1 LCYIPHVSK
10 FRYQFISFVIGKS
23 DGERF
28 YAKGGQ
34 RSMSKRLNFSSALGV
49 ALAGLL
55 FSSTPSAMAVN
66 YMWNNTG
73 ATWNSGTSWVGGVAP
88 ASNSSSIPDT
98 VQFGSM
104 TPDFNNVYLGS
115 NRTVAGATFDAGANA
130 YTFTTDAVTPLRLA
144 IGTSGISNNSS
155 ATQTFNLGVDVTQ
168 ATSTWQSVAGGS
180 LIFNNGI
187 GLSTSATSR
196 TLTVAGAGNFT
207 VNQAIVN
214 GGTATAGVV
223 TVTATGVTTFSG
235 NNTYDGRTTMNAAGG
250 TLTLSGD
257 NSGAAGGVTL
267 TAGTLNINNNNAL
280 GSGALTLAGAGAT
293 INNTSGSAVVNVG
306 NQAWTWEN
314 GLAFGATGNTAA
326 NNLNLGTGV
335 VTASSSRTIALEGT
349 GTKLTMGAVNITSTA
364 ASRSITANG
373 VGNTLEMGGLTL
385 SASLTPT
392 TVTLAGTA
400 NIGVTGA
407 IVNGTTP
414 GNGLTVTATG
424 TTTLSGNNT
433 YTGLTTMNAAGGT
446 LVLSGN
452 NSAASGGVTLTAGT
466 LNINNNNA
474 LGSGALTLT
483 SGTINNT
490 SGGAIAN
497 AENNTVTWGG
507 DFTFGTAG
515 STSLSNLNLGTGTVT
530 ASTSRGVTFAG
541 TGTKLTIG
549 AVNITSTSSG
559 RTITANGAGNT
570 LEMGGL
576 TLSASATPVTVTL
589 AGTANIG
596 VTGAIVNGTTPGNG
610 LTVTATGTTTLSG
623 NNTYTGVTTMNAAGG
638 TLILSGNNSS
648 ATGGTTLTT
657 GTLNINN
664 ANALST
670 GLLELSAV
678 TSTAYGSSIINN
690 TSGGALTFSGLS
702 GVRWSGVS
710 PAGIQ
715 FGTSASTSANNMDF
729 GTGLVTAGTDRSMN
743 IAGTGVTIS
752 MGTLTTSGTAASYTY
767 KIDGAGN
774 TLDLDGWRI
783 SGAASPTQ
791 AAQHKISGTA
801 NVNIGTI
808 ENGTGS
814 FANGVGFN
822 NDGVTRLT
830 GNNTYTGATE
840 FTGSGTNIIS
850 GNNSAAVG
858 NVTIAGTSGSGKMP
872 VVRLD
877 NINAISSSS
886 SLLGASGNAQI
897 GTLDLRAAGDFSL
910 NSFGVAGVAGN
921 NMIFMNSS
929 GSQKTLAFTAA
940 NNYITTASTG
950 GRTLNNNSANLL
962 LDFDGNIE
970 IGGSSSAAEAT
981 TFAGVGNFNVDG
993 NLLDTGTGVSRA
1005 LRKQGDGT
1013 LTLRGSANN
1022 IRGSTLVETG
1032 TLDLYGNLTAST
1044 DIVVST
1050 SVTSAN
1056 AGARTANATIN
1067 VRSGGSLLNSS
1078 TTTVWSRGDLIVN
1091 GTAGA
1096 VVVKDNGLLGG
1107 SGSVGAITGAGT
1119 VGPGNSPGI
1128 LTAVSVNPTEGTDFK
1143 FEFTSLNPTYTSA
1156 TASGNDLLHLTASS
1170 SPFAGGLF
1178 TSGNI
1183 VSIYLNSATI
1193 TASLLAGTN
1202 TTFSGGFFVDGTYAL
1217 SSALTPASFAYYTT
1231 SAALGTG
1238 SAVDYNGTNYYL
1250 LNSTIAAKTTLSD
1263 TAVTSAGFATGTVS
1277 GTLLTFNAVPEP
1289 STGSMLGLG
1298 LAGLVVTRLLRRK
1311 SS

>member
-1 LCYIPHVSK
+1 
-10 FRYQFISFVIGKS
+10 
-23 DGERF
+23 
-28 YAKGGQ
+28 
-34 RSMSKRLNFSSALGV
+34 MSKKLNTLFSAWV
-49 ALAGLL
+49 AFAGLL
-55 FSSTPSAMAVN
+55 VSSTPSAMAVN
-66 YMWNNTG
+66 FIWDNTG
-73 ATWNSGTSWVGGVAP
+73 TTWNGTSSWVGDVAP
-88 ASNSSSIPDT
+88 ASNSSSNPDT
-98 VQFGSM
+98 VQFGNM
-104 TPDFNNVYLGS
+104 APDFNSVFLAS

-130 YTFTTDAVTPLRLA
+130 YTFTTDAVIPLRLA
-144 IGTSGISNNSS
+144 IGLSGIANNST

-187 GLSTSATSR
+187 GLSTSGSSR

-214 GGTATAGVV
+214 GGSSSAGVV
-223 TVTATGVTTFSG
+223 TVTSTGTTTFSG
-235 NNTYDGRTTMNAAGG
+235 NNTYDGLTTMNAAGG

-280 GSGALTLAGAGAT
+280 GTGALSLAGAGAT
-293 INNTSGSAVVNVG
+293 INNTSGAAVVNAR
-306 NQAWTWEN
+306 NQAWTLNE
-314 GLAFGATGNTAA
+314 GLAFGSSTNTAA

-335 VTASSSRTIALEGT
+335 VTASSSRTIAL
-349 GTKLTMGAVNITSTA
+349 
-364 ASRSITANG
+364 
-373 VGNTLEMGGLTL
+373 
-385 SASLTPT
+385 
-392 TVTLAGTA
+392 
-400 NIGVTGA
+400 
-407 IVNGTTP
+407 
-414 GNGLTVTATG
+414 
-424 TTTLSGNNT
+424 
-433 YTGLTTMNAAGGT
+433 
-446 LVLSGN
+446 
-452 NSAASGGVTLTAGT
+452 
-466 LNINNNNA
+466 
-474 LGSGALTLT
+474 
-483 SGTINNT
+483 
-490 SGGAIAN
+490 
-497 AENNTVTWGG
+497 
-507 DFTFGTAG
+507 AG
-515 STSLSNLNLGTGTVT
+515 S
-530 ASTSRGVTFAG
+530 
-541 TGTKLTIG
+541 GTKLTIG
-549 AVNITSTSSG
+549 AVNITSTASG

-678 TSTAYGSSIINN
+678 TGSAYGSSIINN

-715 FGTSASTSANNMDF
+715 FGTSASTSANDMDF
-729 GTGLVTAGTDRSMN
+729 GAGLVTAGTDRAMN

-783 SGAASPTQ
+783 SGAASPAQ
-791 AAQHKISGTA
+791 AVQHKISGTA

-808 ENGTGS
+808 ENGTGA

-822 NDGVTRLT
+822 SDGVTRLT

-858 NVTIAGTSGSGKMP
+858 NVTIAGTSGSGKTP

-877 NINAISSSS
+877 NVNGISSSS
-886 SLLGASGNAQI
+886 SLFGASGNAQI
-897 GTLDLRAAGDFSL
+897 GTLDLRAAGDFTL
-910 NSFGVAGVAGN
+910 NSFGTVTKEGN
-921 NMIFMNSS
+921 SMIFTNSS
-929 GSQKTLAFTAA
+929 GSQKTLVFTAA
-940 NNYITTASTG
+940 NNYITTGDSG
-950 GRTLNNNSANLL
+950 GKTLYNNSANLL

-970 IGGSSSAAEAT
+970 IGGASAGGEAT
-981 TFAGVGNFNVDG
+981 TFAGVGNFNVDS
-993 NLLDTGTGVSRA
+993 NLTDTGNGLTRA
-1005 LRKQGDGT
+1005 LRKTGGGT
-1013 LTLRGSANN
+1013 LTLQGLANS

-1044 DIVVST
+1044 GIVVST
-1050 SVTSAN
+1050 SGTSAN
-1056 AGARTANATIN
+1056 AGVRTASATIN
-1067 VRSGGSLLNSS
+1067 VRDGASLLNSS
-1078 TTTVWSRGDLIVN
+1078 TTTVWSRGNLIVD

-1096 VVVKDNGLLGG
+1096 VVVENNGLVGG
-1107 SGSVGAITGAGT
+1107 SGTVGAVTLKSGAFLT
-1119 VGPGNSPGI
+1119 PGNSPG
-1128 LTAVSVNPTEGTDFK
+1128 L
-1143 FEFTSLNPTYTSA
+1143 
-1156 TASGNDLLHLTASS
+1156 LTASAS
-1170 SPFAGGLF
+1170 SSWKSGSTYNWEINDAEGAAETNWDVFYVSGASGALDLSDLSGSRQMNLVLQSLS
-1178 TSGNI
+1178 SGNLP
-1183 VSIYLNSATI
+1183 STNLANFSTSAEYTWVI
-1193 TASLLAGTN
+1193 AKAAIFTGIAEGTQDLTSYFNINTAAFNDGSVGNLPN
-1202 TTFSGGFFVDGTYAL
+1202 GGFQV
-1217 SSALTPASFAYYTT
+1217 
-1231 SAALGTG
+1231 
-1238 SAVDYNGTNYYL
+1238 V
-1250 LNSTIAAKTTLSD
+1250 
-1263 TAVTSAGFATGTVS
+1263 TGTEGS
-1277 GTLLTFNAVPEP
+1277 LRTLNLMAIPEP

-1298 LAGLVVTRLLRRK
+1298 FAGLVVTRLLRRK
-1311 SS
+1311 IS